1 MTFRTQWAVFGL
13 ALILSFGL
21 ALRAALDVLPFGSWP
36 VLPFDANLMDVKQ
49 IILAYAVL
57 PRAAVALLAGA
68 ALGLSGALF
77 QQVLRNPIADPS
89 TLGVSAGAQLA
100 IVIATLF
107 FPAVLDLHRELIA
120 LSGAGVATAL
130 VFALGARRS
139 FEPVTMIICG
149 LLIGITAG
157 GLSAAFTLS
166 QGKYLMSLVTWNGG
180 SLSQQDWSVAFS
192 LSIQLIVGTVLAV
205 VLSRPLQVT
214 SIGDA
219 GARSLGI
226 SLGWLRAGATLV
238 ATVLAAGVAASVGLI
253 SFVGL
258 AAPAFVRAAGVRQ
271 PMAVLLASPLVGAL
285 LLSMCD
291 GLVQLVASGSDNTFP
306 TGAATALIGGPLLL
320 WLLPKVRPM
329 ALADDAAPVSQRRS
343 WRGLLVLLALLP
355 IVAFLG
361 LGIART
367 AQNWVLL
374 WGADFNDLWPLRWPR
389 LVAAAASGSLLAM
402 AGTLLQRLTANPMAS
417 PEVLGVSGG
426 AGIGFAA
433 VVTLFPT
440 PNALQLLAGAGCG
453 ALVALSASVVY
464 ASKARLAPE
473 RLLLAGIAISS
484 LASAF
489 LSALLAIGDQRSWQ
503 ILNWIGGSAS
513 SATAGQAGFL
523 STLALVVLGLGIACS
538 RWLGIMPLGQPV
550 SLALGLPLRFVR
562 VNLIVTA
569 GLATGASSILVGP
582 LSFIG
587 LMAPHIALRAGFT
600 TARDQLIAACL
611 LGAALMAI
619 ADFGARTVTFPY
631 ELPLGLFAAL
641 IGAPYLV
648 WVLAKR

>member
-1 MTFRTQWAVFGL
+1 MSLTTRWAVLGL
-13 ALILSFGL
+13 ALALSLGL
-21 ALRAALDVLPFGSWP
+21 ALRTALEALPFGAWP
-36 VLPFDANLMDVKQ
+36 ALPFDAGLMDVKQ

-57 PRAAVALLAGA
+57 PRAVVALLAGA

-100 IVIATLF
+100 IVVSTLS
-107 FPAVLDLHRELIA
+107 FPAILDLHRELIA
-120 LSGAGVATAL
+120 LGGAGVATAL

-149 LLIGITAG
+149 LLIGITAS

-180 SLSQQDWSVAFS
+180 SLSQQDWSVAS
-192 LSIQLIVGTVLAV
+192 SLAV
-205 VLSRPLQVT
+205 QLTAGTALAILLVRPLQVT

-238 ATVLAAGVAASVGLI
+238 ATMLAAGVAASVGLI

-258 AAPAFVRAAGVRQ
+258 AAPAFVRAAGVRR
-271 PMAVLLASPLVGAL
+271 PMAVLLAAPLVGAL
-285 LLSMCD
+285 LLSVCD
-291 GLVQLVASGSDNTFP
+291 GLVQLFASGTDNNFP

-320 WLLPKVRPM
+320 WLLPKVRPV
-329 ALADDAAPVSQRRS
+329 ALSDNAAPVSQRRS
-343 WRGLLVLLALLP
+343 WRGLLVLFALLP
-355 IVAFLG
+355 LAAMLSLG
-361 LGIART
+361 VART
-367 AQNWVLL
+367 AHNWLIL
-374 WGADFNDLWPLRWPR
+374 WGADFSDLWPLRWPR

-440 PNALQLLAGAGCG
+440 PGSLQLLAGAGCG
-453 ALVALSASVVY
+453 ALLALSASVVY
-464 ASKARLAPE
+464 ASKAHLAPE

-513 SATAGQAGFL
+513 TATGGQATFL
-523 STLALVVLGLGIACS
+523 LAFALAVLGLGMACS

-550 SLALGLPLRFVR
+550 SLALGLPLRVVR
-562 VNLIVTA
+562 VSLIVTA
-569 GLATGASSILVGP
+569 GLATGAASILVGP

-587 LMAPHIALRAGFT
+587 LMAPHIALRAGFSN
-600 TARDQLIAACL
+600 ARAQLIAACL
-611 LGAALMAI
+611 LGAALMAL
-619 ADFGARTVTFPY
+619 ADFGARSVTFPY

-648 WVLAKR
+648 WVLARR